1 MKTLEIIRFELQYR
15 SQRPATYLYFVILL
29 VTAFLFS
36 RLGTKGIVDVSVQV
50 KANAPLMINQLTAI
64 MNLPLLLITSAVMGI
79 AVIRDFD
86 SKMEQLM
93 FTTPITKNQYLTGRF
108 MGSFITMVILSTA
121 IIIGS
126 VAGELFSTRPAAEL
140 LPFNLVNYL
149 IPFGLVVLPNIFFL
163 GAIYFAGGAMSRKTA
178 VIYTQGIVLLILISI
193 VDEVVIETAQNLD
206 LATIFDFY
214 TVQLFSLKT
223 SYWSAA
229 EINSQQL
236 PISGAVII
244 NRLIYLALGFLAL
257 LYTYQKFN
265 FSPKGRSIKTTAHE
279 K

>member
-15 SQRPATYLYFVILL
+15 SQRPATYLYFAILL
-29 VTAFLFS
+29 IVSFLFS
-36 RLGTKGIVDVSVQV
+36 RLGTTGIVDVSVQV
-50 KANAPLMINQLTAI
+50 KANAPLIINQLTAL
-64 MNLPLLLITSAVMGI
+64 MNLPLLLLTSAVMGI

-86 SKMEQLM
+86 SNMEQLM
-93 FTTPITKNQYLTGRF
+93 FTTPITQNQYLSGRF
-108 MGSFITMVILSTA
+108 LGSFITMILLSTA

-126 VAGELFSTRPAAEL
+126 VLGELFSTVPTTEL
-140 LPFNLVNYL
+140 LPFKISNYM
-149 IPFGLVVLPNIFFL
+149 ISYGLVVLPNIFFL
-163 GAIYFAGGAMSRKTA
+163 SAIYFAGGAISRKIT
-178 VIYTQGIVLLILISI
+178 VIYTQGIFLLILISI
-193 VDEVVIETAQNLD
+193 VDEVVIETAQNLE

-236 PISGAVII
+236 PISGAIII
-244 NRLIYLALGFLAL
+244 NRLIYLTIGALAL
-257 LYTYQKFN
+257 LYTYRKFS
-265 FSPKGRSIKTTAHE
+265 FTLKGGSPKTISNE